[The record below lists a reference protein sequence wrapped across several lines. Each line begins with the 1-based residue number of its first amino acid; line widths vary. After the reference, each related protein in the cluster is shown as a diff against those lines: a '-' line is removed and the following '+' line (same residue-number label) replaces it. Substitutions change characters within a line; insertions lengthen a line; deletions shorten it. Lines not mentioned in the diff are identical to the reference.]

1 VSHPLLEQSYYL
13 DEYHKARLKEEFDVE
28 PWSFDQ
34 CVGEAVILPAGCPYQ
49 IRKNKVLLLAP
60 NTLFPSFV
68 ISKL

>member
-1 VSHPLLEQSYYL
+1 MSEQQTQIHAAYFVCS
-13 DEYHKARLKEEFDVE
+13 DVE